1 MFAVHL
7 KIEIMGTAFM
17 NYLIESSVCLLF
29 FLAFYRLALS
39 NLTHFNWMR
48 AYLLSSLMLSLFLPL
63 VKIPD
68 SWFYSIVG
76 KDLLDKQLY
85 PINLNPLTIFTPN
98 TFEQAMQSI
107 PSAKWP
113 NVLIFI
119 ILIFYGLGVLY
130 KTVRLIK
137 SLLQIRES
145 IHTNDKR
152 KEENYWIITTNSKL
166 AAFSFLNFIFI
177 SKNYRNHTLLELEQI
192 KLHEKYH
199 VNQRHTIDLLFVELY
214 SILFWFNPLVYF
226 AKSKLQEVHEFIAD
240 RKVAGNGETKRSYA
254 QLLYDLAIDSKPTFL
269 LTGFTSKQIKNRIEM
284 ISKKRSM
291 SAGKLLFLAFIPVTA
306 ILLLSFSYLDNSPA
320 TIQNDSLNIG
330 INSMIN
336 SQLKIGKITWV
347 NNSIIS
353 TEGLNKIL
361 GLKTGDEY
369 VKKSFEKR
377 IWSDM
382 DGISTYYLDKG
393 YLFSKMDIQENPVNG
408 GTIDLTITIYKGI
421 QGKIGK
427 VSVKGNK
434 NVPTEEILTKITLKH
449 GDLFSKTR
457 IIESVRALSNMGK
470 FDNERIMPNITPK
483 PREAGNDFGI
493 VDIEFKVIE
502 I

>member
-1 MFAVHL
+1 
-7 KIEIMGTAFM
+7 MGTTFIV
-17 NYLIESSVCLLF
+17 YLMESSVCLLF
-29 FLAFYRLALS
+29 FLSFYRLALS

-48 AYLLSSLMLSLFLPL
+48 AYLLSSLTISLFLPL
-63 VKIPD
+63 LKVPD
-68 SWFYSIVG
+68 QWFYSIVG
-76 KDLLDKQLY
+76 KDLLDRQLY
-85 PINLNPLTIFTPN
+85 PINLNPITIFTPN
-98 TFEQAMQSI
+98 TFEQGMQSSSSI
-107 PSAKWP
+107 SWQ

-119 ILIFYGLGVLY
+119 LLVLYGLGVLY

-137 SLLQIRES
+137 TLLQIRES

-152 KEENYWIITTNSKL
+152 KEENYWVITTDAKI
-166 AAFSFLNFIFI
+166 AAYSFLNYIFI
-177 SKNYRNHTLLELEQI
+177 SKNCKNLTDIELQQI
-192 KLHEKYH
+192 KLHEKTH
-199 VNQRHTIDLLFVELY
+199 VNQGHTIDILFIEVF

-226 AKSKLQEVHEFIAD
+226 AKSKIQEVHEFIAD
-240 RKVAGNGETKRSYA
+240 GYVAGNGEAKRGYA
-254 QLLYDLAIDSKPTFL
+254 QLLFDLAIDSKPSFL
-269 LTGFTSKQIKNRIEM
+269 LTGFSSKQIKNRINM
-284 ISKKRSM
+284 ITKKRSM
-291 SAGKLLFLAFIPVTA
+291 SAGKLLFLSFVPVAA
-306 ILLLSFSYLDNSPA
+306 ILLLSFSYLDYSPA
-320 TIQNDSLNIG
+320 TKQNDSQNVG
-330 INSMIN
+330 NYANSN
-336 SQLKIGKITWV
+336 AQLKIGKITWV
-347 NNSIIS
+347 NNTIIS
-353 TEGLNKIL
+353 SEALNKIL

-408 GTIDLTITIYKGI
+408 GTMDLTITIYEGI

-434 NVPTEEILTKITLKH
+434 NVSTEEILTKITVKH

-457 IIESVRALSNMGK
+457 IIESVRALSKMGK

>member
-1 MFAVHL
+1 MNNLNISYMFAVHL

-353 TEGLNKIL
+353 T
-361 GLKTGDEY
+361 
-369 VKKSFEKR
+369 F
-377 IWSDM
+377 
-382 DGISTYYLDKG
+382 
-393 YLFSKMDIQENPVNG
+393 
-408 GTIDLTITIYKGI
+408 
-421 QGKIGK
+421 
-427 VSVKGNK
+427 
-434 NVPTEEILTKITLKH
+434 
-449 GDLFSKTR
+449 
-457 IIESVRALSNMGK
+457 
-470 FDNERIMPNITPK
+470 
-483 PREAGNDFGI
+483 
-493 VDIEFKVIE
+493 
-502 I
+502 